1 MQVIPMKRKEN
12 EPMRNHTTWQIGGPV
27 DLLLQP
33 ESTAELQQ
41 ALQEAKALEKPY
53 YIIGA
58 GSNLL
63 VPDEGLRATVIALGG
78 SLCNWYVDG
87 NTIVAEAGLPL
98 PVLARKAA
106 RAGLSGLEFAA
117 GIPGSVGGA
126 VVMNAGA
133 YQSQM
138 SNVIESV
145 LCCDT
150 NGNLLELNNQSCRFA
165 YRDSR
170 FKKDSSLI
178 ILSVTFRLQPG
189 DPMLI
194 EKQMGHN
201 TAARVD
207 KQPTSYPNAG
217 SVFKNPPGEAAGRL
231 IERIGAKGWRQGDA
245 MVSDKHANF
254 IINVGTA
261 TCTDVLLLI
270 ARIKQAVYEE
280 MGIALEEEI
289 LYLGHENL

>member
-1 MQVIPMKRKEN
+1 MKRKEH
-12 EPMRNHTTWQIGGPV
+12 EPMHNHTTWRIGGPV
-27 DLLLQP
+27 DIMLQP
-33 ESTAELQQ
+33 ETIEELQE
-41 ALQEAKALEKPY
+41 ALQEAKSLGKPY
-53 YIIGA
+53 YVIGA

-63 VPDEGLRATVIALGG
+63 VADEGLRATVIALGG
-78 SLCNWYVDG
+78 NLCKWSVSG
-87 NTIVAEAGLPL
+87 NTITAEAGLPL

-138 SNVIESV
+138 SNIIEEV
-145 LCCDT
+145 LCCDRD
-150 NGNLLELNNQSCRFA
+150 GNLLTLDNASCGFA
-165 YRDSR
+165 YRNSR
-170 FKKDSSLI
+170 FKNDNSLI

-189 DPMLI
+189 DAEAI

-201 TAARVD
+201 TAARIE

-217 SVFKNPPGEAAGRL
+217 SVFKNPSGDAAGRL
-231 IERIGAKGWRQGDA
+231 IDMIGAKGWRQGDA

-254 IINVGTA
+254 IVNLGQA
-261 TCTDVLLLI
+261 TCADVLDLI
-270 ARIKQAVYEE
+270 GRIKEAVLHET
-280 MGIALEEEI
+280 GIVLEEEI
-289 LYLGHENL
+289 LYLHDENL

>member
-1 MQVIPMKRKEN
+1 MKRKEY

-27 DLLLQP
+27 DLMLQP
-33 ESTAELQQ
+33 ETIEE
-41 ALQEAKALEKPY
+41 LQEALLEAKHLGKPY

-63 VPDEGLRATVIALGG
+63 VADEGLRATVISLGG
-78 SLCNWYVDG
+78 NLCNWSVAGD
-87 NTIVAEAGLPL
+87 TITAEAGLPL

-145 LCCDT
+145 LCCDFE
-150 NGNLLELNNQSCRFA
+150 GNLLTLDKEACGFA
-165 YRDSR
+165 YRNSR
-170 FKKDSSLI
+170 FKRDKSLI

-189 DPMLI
+189 DAEAI
-194 EKQMGHN
+194 EKQMGNN
-201 TAARVD
+201 TAARIE

-217 SVFKNPPGEAAGRL
+217 SVFKNPPGDAAGRL
-231 IERIGAKGWRQGDA
+231 IDQIGAKGWREGDA

-254 IINVGTA
+254 IVNTGMA
-261 TCTDVLLLI
+261 ACSDVLRLI
-270 ARIKQAVYEE
+270 HRVKHAVLEE
-280 MGIALEEEI
+280 TGISLEEEI
-289 LYLGHENL
+289 LYLCNENL

>member
-1 MQVIPMKRKEN
+1 MKRKEH
-12 EPMRNHTTWQIGGPV
+12 EPMRNYTTWRIGGPV
-27 DLLLQP
+27 DLMLQP
-33 ESTAELQQ
+33 ESVEELQE
-41 ALQEAKALEKPY
+41 ALQEAKAIGKPY

-63 VPDEGLRATVIALGG
+63 VSDEGLRATVIVLGG
-78 SLCNWYVDG
+78 NLCKWAVSG
-87 NTIVAEAGLPL
+87 NTITAEAGLPL

-138 SNVIESV
+138 SNIIEEV
-145 LCCDT
+145 LCCDQD
-150 NGNLLELNNQSCRFA
+150 GNLLTLDNEACGFA
-165 YRDSR
+165 YRNSR
-170 FKKDSSLI
+170 FKNDKSLI

-189 DPMLI
+189 DAKQI
-194 EKQMGHN
+194 EKQMGYN
-201 TAARVD
+201 TAARIE

-231 IERIGAKGWRQGDA
+231 IDQVGAKGWRQGDA

-254 IINVGTA
+254 IVNTGQA
-261 TCTDVLLLI
+261 ACADVLALI
-270 ARIKQAVYEE
+270 ERIRKTVLQET
-280 MGIALEEEI
+280 GFALEEEI
-289 LYLGHENL
+289 LYLHDENL

>member
-1 MQVIPMKRKEN
+1 MRRKEH
-12 EPMRNHTTWQIGGPV
+12 EPMRNHTTWQIGGSV

-33 ESTAELQQ
+33 ESIEELQQ
-41 ALQEAKALEKPY
+41 ALQEAKALQKPY
-53 YIIGA
+53 YVVGA

-63 VPDEGLRATVIALGG
+63 VADEGLRATVIVLGG
-78 SLCNWYVDG
+78 ALCGWRVDG
-87 NTIVAEAGLPL
+87 NRMIAEAGLPL

-145 LCCDT
+145 LCCDAD
-150 NGNLLELNNQSCRFA
+150 GNLIELDNEECAFS
-165 YRDSR
+165 YRSSR
-170 FKKDSSLI
+170 FKQDPSLI
-178 ILSVTFRLQPG
+178 VLSVTMRLQPG
-189 DPMLI
+189 DPVTI
-194 EKQMGHN
+194 EKQMGRN

-231 IERIGAKGWRQGDA
+231 IEQIGAKGWRQGDA
-245 MVSDKHANF
+245 VVSDKHANF

-261 TCTDVLLLI
+261 TCADVLRLI
-270 ARIKQAVYEE
+270 ERIKQAVYQET
-280 MGIALEEEI
+280 GISLEEEI
-289 LYLGHENL
+289 LYLGH